1 MGVPCS
7 LSLIIAGDDEYS
19 PPRLISKPKALSAPS
34 LSWEASLSQA
44 RLLKQ
49 FSNVAEADE
58 VCGGLH
64 KKKTETKREGSSFFS
79 PACILAN
86 RERGRREEA
95 L

>member
-34 LSWEASLSQA
+34 LSWEASLSQS

-49 FSNVAEADE
+49 FLNVAEGDE
-58 VCGGLH
+58 VCGGLR
-64 KKKTETKREGSSFFS
+64 KKKS
-79 PACILAN
+79 
-86 RERGRREEA
+86 
-95 L
+95 